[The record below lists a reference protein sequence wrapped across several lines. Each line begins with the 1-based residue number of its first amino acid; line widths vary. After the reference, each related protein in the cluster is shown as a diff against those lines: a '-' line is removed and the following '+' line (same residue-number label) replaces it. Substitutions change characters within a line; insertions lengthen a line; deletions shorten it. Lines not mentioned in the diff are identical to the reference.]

1 MVRVTNYFDTQIR
14 LPASAVLVDEKEKE
28 KETRRER
35 MKNRGVIDEFNEF
48 PGVGRKMTNDQ
59 LIGWY
64 SKILDSV
71 RLRYRKLSR
80 FARYSNY

>member
-1 MVRVTNYFDTQIR
+1 MLMVRVIDYFDTQIH
-14 LPASAVLVDEKEKE
+14 LPTSATLVDEKEKE

-35 MKNRGVIDEFNEF
+35 MKNRGLIDEFSDF
-48 PGVGRKMTNDQ
+48 TGSGKKMTRDQ

-64 SKILDSV
+64 GKVLDIV

-80 FARYSNY
+80 FAR